1 MDLLNAKKALVS
13 VCLLGAVLL
22 VADEN
27 GSDEVPV
34 RLKQNAEQ
42 AQELK
47 TTVSSDK
54 KEHSQETTQ
63 SKTPSN
69 QATDLKPLE
78 LKERIRAHA
87 NIDLP
92 QDI

>member
-1 MDLLNAKKALVS
+1 MDLLNPKKALIS
-13 VCLLGAVLL
+13 VCLLGALLL

-27 GSDEVPV
+27 GSDEVPK
-34 RLKQNAEQ
+34 RLEQRAENVQ
-42 AQELK
+42 GRKSADSNNKNETSPETTQTK
-47 TTVSSDK
+47 TVSS
-54 KEHSQETTQ
+54 
-63 SKTPSN
+63 

-78 LKERIRAHA
+78 LQARIRAHA